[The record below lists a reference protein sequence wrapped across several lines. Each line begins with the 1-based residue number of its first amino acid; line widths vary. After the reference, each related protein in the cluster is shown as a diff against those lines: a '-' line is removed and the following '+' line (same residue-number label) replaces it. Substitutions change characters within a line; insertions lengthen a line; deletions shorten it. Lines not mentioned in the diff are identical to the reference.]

1 MKTLFRFVFATFL
14 ATTIYY
20 YSNGSEN
27 ITAINDPE
35 DMFEFAEGHPL
46 YEQSPKTR
54 QEILDNNLCPS
65 SGQLCAVNVENPSD
79 ILPWNG
85 GSTKF

>member
-1 MKTLFRFVFATFL
+1 MKTLIRYVFAAFL
-14 ATTIYY
+14 ATTVYY

-27 ITAINDPE
+27 INVINNSE
-35 DMFEFAEGHPL
+35 NMYEFAEGHPL
-46 YEQSPKTR
+46 YEQPPKTL

-65 SGQLCAVNVENPSD
+65 TGQRCASEVGNPDNV
-79 ILPWNG
+79 IQWNG